1 MPEDLAEEA
10 DIYFNHPFGEKP
22 LRFCALFLK
31 WYKREQ
37 DRDIS
42 EASDVLVLPNQI
54 LLSRYETRPFV
65 RQNAGQKSSRAYACH
80 GAEALNL
87 ELQPTSSRLQAA
99 LLHPS
104 FMARLKNTFLHTTY
118 SPVPAQ
124 TFSLPLS
131 VSLFARL
138 LA

>member
-1 MPEDLAEEA
+1 MFLPEDLAEEA

-37 DRDIS
+37 DPDIS

-54 LLSRYETRPFV
+54 VLSCYETRPFV

-87 ELQPTSSRLQAA
+87 ELQQTSSRLQTA
-99 LLHPS
+99 LLHLS
-104 FMARLKNTFLHTTY
+104 FNGKVKEYFPPHHL
-118 SPVPAQ
+118 
-124 TFSLPLS
+124 LPCPCSDL
-131 VSLFARL
+131 
-138 LA
+138 